1 MIVYKG
7 CRSCGISVAAFGGTT
22 VEGAHLKNKIIAA
35 AAIGLIGMTALPAIA
50 NVPGSP
56 SSVARASEETHT
68 TSVGGL
74 TLPRYIGPLEFIGEH
89 SGDDPRSM
97 ATYSYRAMG
106 LALDIHV
113 SDLGAGAIADGA
125 GSRELARRY
134 DETKKNLVAATL
146 VRGLKARETTVAFA
160 DGDPRAAREAVYRL
174 KRRGEGGT
182 TYLWF
187 TAAHGLVID
196 ARFDVALADGDPR
209 SAREAVYRLKR
220 NGEGGTTYLWFTAA
234 HGLVIEARFDV
245 VIGFEEDGEIGRSE
259 ILAAIG
265 EAIPAS
271 ADVVAQARARAAAP
285 AGESADK
292 AMKVA
297 ILWDPE
303 TPEGEK
309 KIWLAYLFARAA
321 FAANETDGGPAAGE
335 RVSSFEEE
343 VRGRTIALTTFR
355 ALKREPAQPASEY
368 FNDIDRVEA
377 AGFLREYVW
386 RYLHNASW
394 STMPS
399 NLDLAGFETWRAEH
413 LANHKA
419 VTHGRIAFRLA
430 LAQ

>member
-1 MIVYKG
+1 M
-7 CRSCGISVAAFGGTT
+7 
-22 VEGAHLKNKIIAA
+22 KNSIIAA
-35 AAIGLIGMTALPAIA
+35 AAIGLIGMTALSAVA
-50 NVPGSP
+50 NVPGTPSP
-56 SSVARASEETHT
+56 VARAIEGTHT
-68 TSVGGL
+68 TSIGGL
-74 TLPRYIGPLEFIGEH
+74 TLPQYIGPLEFIGEH

-113 SDLGAGAIADGA
+113 SDLGAGAIADGI

-134 DETKKNLVAATL
+134 NETRKNLIAATPA
-146 VRGLKARETTVAFA
+146 RGLKASEATVAFA
-160 DGDPRAAREAVYRL
+160 EGDARTAREAIYRL
-174 KRRGEGGT
+174 KRHGEGGT

-196 ARFDVALADGDPR
+196 ARFDVAL
-209 SAREAVYRLKR
+209 
-220 NGEGGTTYLWFTAA
+220 
-234 HGLVIEARFDV
+234 
-245 VIGFEEDGEIGRSE
+245 GFEEDGDIGRSE

-265 EAIPAS
+265 AAIPAS
-271 ADVVAQARARAAAP
+271 AEAVVQARARFAAP
-285 AGESADK
+285 ADASAE
-292 AMKVA
+292 AMKVS

-303 TPEGEK
+303 TPEGES

-321 FAANETDGGPAAGE
+321 FAANETDGGPAVGE

-355 ALKREPAQPASEY
+355 ALKHEPAQSASVY

-386 RYLHNASW
+386 SYLHHVSW
-394 STMPS
+394 ATTPS
-399 NLDLAGFETWRAEH
+399 NLDLAGFEVWRAEH

-430 LAQ
+430 ALAQ

>member
-1 MIVYKG
+1 
-7 CRSCGISVAAFGGTT
+7 
-22 VEGAHLKNKIIAA
+22 LKNKIIAA
-35 AAIGLIGMTALPAIA
+35 AAIGLIGMTALPAVA

-56 SSVARASEETHT
+56 ASVARASQETHT

-74 TLPRYIGPLEFIGEH
+74 ALPQYIGPLEFIGEQ
-89 SGDDPRSM
+89 SGDDSRTM

-113 SDLGAGAIADGA
+113 TDLGASGIADGTR
-125 GSRELARRY
+125 SRELGRRY
-134 DETKKNLVAATL
+134 DETKKNLVAATA
-146 VRGLKARETTVAFA
+146 VRGLKARETTVALA
-160 DGDPRAAREAVYRL
+160 DGDARAAREAVYRL

-196 ARFDVALADGDPR
+196 ARFDVALG
-209 SAREAVYRLKR
+209 Y
-220 NGEGGTTYLWFTAA
+220 
-234 HGLVIEARFDV
+234 
-245 VIGFEEDGEIGRSE
+245 EEDGAIGRSE
-259 ILAAIG
+259 ILATLG

-271 ADVVAQARARAAAP
+271 ADVVAQARVRAAAP
-285 AGESADK
+285 PADTSAD
-292 AMKVA
+292 ASMKVA

-303 TPEGEK
+303 TPEGES

-321 FAANETDGGPAAGE
+321 FAANETDGGPAVGE
-335 RVSSFEEE
+335 RESSFEEE

-355 ALKREPAQPASEY
+355 ALKREPAQPASVY
-368 FNDIDRVEA
+368 FNDIDRVEV

-386 RYLHNASW
+386 SYLHNASW
-394 STMPS
+394 SATPS
-399 NLDLAGFETWRAEH
+399 NLDLAGFEVWRAEH

-430 LAQ
+430 SAQ

>member
-1 MIVYKG
+1 MVVYKG

-35 AAIGLIGMTALPAIA
+35 AAIGLIGMTALPAVA
-50 NVPGSP
+50 NVPGSA
-56 SSVARASEETHT
+56 SSVTRASQETHT
-68 TSVGGL
+68 TSIGGL
-74 TLPRYIGPLEFIGEH
+74 TLPQYIGPLEFIGER
-89 SGDDPRSM
+89 SGDDTHTT

-106 LALDIHV
+106 LALDIRV
-113 SDLGAGAIADGA
+113 SDLGAGGIADGIK
-125 GSRELARRY
+125 SRELVRRY
-134 DETKKNLVAATL
+134 SEAKQDLLAATP
-146 VRGLKARETTVAFA
+146 VRGLKAHEKTVPLA
-160 DGDPRAAREAVYRL
+160 DGDPRSVREAVYRL
-174 KRRGEGGT
+174 KRDGEGGT

-196 ARFDVALADGDPR
+196 ARFDV
-209 SAREAVYRLKR
+209 
-220 NGEGGTTYLWFTAA
+220 
-234 HGLVIEARFDV
+234 
-245 VIGFEEDGEIGRSE
+245 VIGFEEDGDIGRSE
-259 ILAAIG
+259 ILAVLG
-265 EAIPAS
+265 QAIPAS
-271 ADVVAQARARAAAP
+271 AEVVAQARARAAAP
-285 AGESADK
+285 ASDSADNS
-292 AMKVA
+292 MKVA

-321 FAANETDGGPAAGE
+321 YAANETDGGPAVGE

-355 ALKREPAQPASEY
+355 ALKHEPAQAASEY

-386 RYLHNASW
+386 SFLHNASW
-394 STMPS
+394 GKTPS
-399 NLDLAGFETWRAEH
+399 NLDLTGFEVWRAEH

-430 LAQ
+430 ALAQ